1 MSPLRNEIQ
10 TFVSALPISN
20 HDMSSPPS
28 SVQPTFQKIKTLFS
42 TTYFPFKLEKYATAT
57 DTSSEN
63 RKTGSLM
70 PAPTKS
76 NASPAVNSS
85 PEETSGSSGSLS
97 SATSTSD
104 TLAIVQGMEMFGP
117 TPSPSTLPW
126 AIVSKTQEPET
137 GFTSLTRTTT
147 TPEMSSPSRRA
158 TASAYASPS
167 IAPLD
172 AETRPLLG
180 NATVAQ
186 TIVSVSPI
194 RDLSSSPRY
203 VQPASPES
211 NTSATLQ
218 VPSSLLPSSTFQA
231 SKKYNADLRST
242 RQLRSTTPNLSVT
255 AYSLSETGST
265 STGISSESA
274 NKKTVPGLLTP
285 AATTPVK
292 ATSTSDAFAVVQG
305 LEIFGLLQVR
315 MSTIV
320 LGVPSSTTE
329 TVYTLPPPFETVHIV
344 VPPGVWPSSG
354 GRRAGTGPPL
364 SVSVF
369 VLPSDRNVLPASSCG
384 PAVGLGPIGTRLSG
398 QLLVS
403 VPCGGLPP
411 RGLSPAGFAFDKAS
425 GNWTPVALKSG
436 PGYNGSNSTAWAQ
449 TPVVGPI
456 AAGWV
461 PNQISSV
468 EQSSD
473 GPSDQGVVIGS
484 VLGAVSFVLVSVAI
498 ATAGRRMQSQCVEG
512 QSVVQFSKRPT
523 GDKFIP
529 TSPDKSVMGE
539 ENDRKEEESQRLQ
552 HTSSSWTPE
561 NPTAKYIDER
571 CSSEI
576 DLDRSLVLRLSFDQM
591 EICSE
596 ISSSR
601 SSADLDAGPQRSL
614 AQLCRADTVTDITGS
629 CPGGPDIQQAGMTK
643 DVSNCGRS
651 GSDLGVPK
659 DHTAT
664 RKQEPVPEWGSCTA
678 AYKDGAGF
686 REGFVSIRVA
696 HPDASDAKVAQMQP
710 SAKAASSGGKQ
721 RQDNEVV
728 AGAQGAASELWGL
741 WGDWEA
747 LESVRDTET
756 AIKRLSSHRDNRVQ
770 RRVFT
775 EPEAT
780 ATRMHK
786 VNSEAAVLRV
796 FGVDHK
802 ETDSARQRSTCITD
816 GPEKGGRPARAAS
829 LAETEAVARGG
840 ERHGDLLFS
849 RFWTPGGPE
858 HVDQRRSSETATLF
872 DQMEICSE
880 ISSSSSAD
888 LDAGPQRSLAQLCR
902 ADTVTDITGSCP
914 GGPDIQ
920 QAGMTKDVSNCG
932 RSGSDLGVPKDHT
945 ATRKQE
951 PVPEWG
957 SCTAAYKDGA
967 GFREGFVSIRVAHPD
982 ASDAKVAQMQPSA
995 KAASSGGK
1003 QRQDNEVVAGA
1014 QGAASELWGL
1024 WGDWEALVSVRDTET
1039 AIKRLSSHQ
1048 DDGVQRSVFTVP
1060 EATATRMHKVNS
1072 EAAVLRVFQVNHKE
1086 TDSARQRST
1095 RITDGPE
1102 TGTLPAV
1109 NIRCAAGQTEAAA
1122 PKTNAGS
1129 KVSSAC
1135 TRDPYLDD
1143 DASRTECEVLPG
1155 VHSAPSPALEV
1166 LLSGVSE
1173 AFKLSTASPDQL
1185 AAVKGKIAQGEKRQM
1200 SQLSS
1205 SFRTP
1210 GGSEYVDQLQRR
1222 SSETETLRVFD
1233 QMEICSELFSSRSSP
1248 GSDLE
1253 TGPFRVDN
1261 EEVNSAWQRSTQI
1274 TAGPEKGGLLAVSIQ
1289 GAAVETEATAPKTNA
1304 APRAISAGTRDLGLD
1319 DARRTAGEMLP
1330 GVYGDAS
1337 LKVLRSGDSEALS
1350 AASPDQPE
1358 LAAVKEKLVRGG
1370 EIHRGL
1376 LFSRFR
1382 TPGGPEYVDQRRSS
1396 ETATLFDQMEIC
1408 SEISS
1413 SRSSIG

>member
-137 GFTSLTRTTT
+137 GFTSLMRTTT

-186 TIVSVSPI
+186 AIVSVSPI

-203 VQPASPES
+203 VQPASQES

-274 NKKTVPGLLTP
+274 NKKTVPGLLMP

-292 ATSTSDAFAVVQG
+292 VTSTSDAFAVVQG

-614 AQLCRADTVTDITGS
+614 AQLCRADTVS
-629 CPGGPDIQQAGMTK
+629 
-643 DVSNCGRS
+643 
-651 GSDLGVPK
+651 
-659 DHTAT
+659 
-664 RKQEPVPEWGSCTA
+664 
-678 AYKDGAGF
+678 
-686 REGFVSIRVA
+686 
-696 HPDASDAKVAQMQP
+696 
-710 SAKAASSGGKQ
+710 
-721 RQDNEVV
+721 
-728 AGAQGAASELWGL
+728 
-741 WGDWEA
+741 
-747 LESVRDTET
+747 
-756 AIKRLSSHRDNRVQ
+756 
-770 RRVFT
+770 
-775 EPEAT
+775 
-780 ATRMHK
+780 
-786 VNSEAAVLRV
+786 
-796 FGVDHK
+796 
-802 ETDSARQRSTCITD
+802 
-816 GPEKGGRPARAAS
+816 
-829 LAETEAVARGG
+829 
-840 ERHGDLLFS
+840 
-849 RFWTPGGPE
+849 
-858 HVDQRRSSETATLF
+858 
-872 DQMEICSE
+872 
-880 ISSSSSAD
+880 
-888 LDAGPQRSLAQLCR
+888 
-902 ADTVTDITGSCP
+902 DITGSCP

-1135 TRDPYLDD
+1135 TRDPYFDD